1 MHETIIRTGIT
12 CNKIFCYMHDSASRW
27 LIVENAKIFR
37 SYVKICWIFPRERN
51 CRILIGLCKQV
62 FMNQPLMLLYP
73 DNKTKLVPASLSS
86 FYEKK
91 TSFNLK
97 SVMIINKRFNLSI
110 IKKLIKLF
118 YLNCSCKKVV
128 EKSNK
133 KNLNV
138 IKNTLPNKLE
148 NLESLKNNQSIW
160 KALRLMCT

>member
-1 MHETIIRTGIT
+1 
-12 CNKIFCYMHDSASRW
+12 
-27 LIVENAKIFR
+27 
-37 SYVKICWIFPRERN
+37 
-51 CRILIGLCKQV
+51 
-62 FMNQPLMLLYP
+62 MNQPLMLLHP